1 VCAGGGLHAE
11 RSALVRYFVTGATGF
26 VGGEVARQ
34 LLAAGHHVVAVAR
47 TPAKAQ
53 DLAALGVEVRQG
65 DVTEKESMREAM
77 RGADGVFHLAGWYK
91 LGVKAKSEG
100 ERINVQGTRNVLEL
114 MRELAIPRGVYTS
127 TLAVFSDTHGRM
139 VDESYRY
146 NGPHLSE
153 YDRTKWVAHYQ
164 VADPMIA
171 QGLPLMIVQPGLI
184 YGPGDTSSVR
194 ATLISY
200 LKRRL
205 PMVPLGT
212 AFCWG
217 HVEDTARGHLQ
228 AMERGRPG
236 DAYIIAGE
244 RYDLVG
250 ALRLAERI
258 TGVPGP
264 RIKIAPGMMKATARL
279 MSVVERVVPVPDDYT
294 AEYLRENAGTTYLG
308 DSSKAKRELGFQTRP
323 LEVGFAETLRHEMR
337 LLGMPVPQ
345 TTA

>member
-1 VCAGGGLHAE
+1 
-11 RSALVRYFVTGATGF
+11 VRYFVTGATGF
-26 VGGEVARQ
+26 VGGEVVRQ
-34 LLAAGHHVVAVAR
+34 LRAAEHDVVATVR

-53 DLAALGVEVRQG
+53 GLAASGVDVRQG
-65 DVTEKESMREAM
+65 DVTDKESMREAM
-77 RGADGVFHLAGWYK
+77 RGADGVFHIAGWYK
-91 LGVKAKSEG
+91 LGVKDKSEG

-139 VDESYRY
+139 VDETYRY

-153 YDRTKWVAHYQ
+153 YDRTKWVAHYE
-164 VADPMIA
+164 VADPLIA
-171 QGLPLMIVQPGLI
+171 QGLPLVVVQPGLI

-194 ATLISY
+194 TTLISY
-200 LKRRL
+200 LKRKL
-205 PMVPLGT
+205 PMVPLRT

-217 HVEDTARGHLQ
+217 HVEDTARGHIQ
-228 AMERGRPG
+228 AMERGRAG
-236 DAYIIAGE
+236 EAYIIAGE
-244 RYDLVG
+244 RRDLVD

-264 RIKIAPGMMKATARL
+264 HIKIAPGMMKATAGL
-279 MSVVERVVPVPDDYT
+279 MSLVERVIPVPDDYT

-308 DSSKAKRELGFQTRP
+308 DNAKAKRELGFDVRP
-323 LEVGFAETLRHEMR
+323 LEAGLGETLQHEMR

-345 TTA
+345 ATS

>member
-1 VCAGGGLHAE
+1 M
-11 RSALVRYFVTGATGF
+11 RYFVTGATGF
-26 VGGEVARQ
+26 VGGQVTRQ
-34 LLAAGHHVVAVAR
+34 LIAARHNVVAPVR

-53 DLAALGVEVRQG
+53 DLVALGVDVRQG

-77 RGADGVFHLAGWYK
+77 RGVDGVFHIAGWYK
-91 LGVKAKSEG
+91 LGVKDTASG

-114 MRELAIPRGVYTS
+114 MRELEVPKGVYTS

-139 VDESYRY
+139 VDETYRY
-146 NGPHLSE
+146 NGRHLSE
-153 YDRTKWVAHYQ
+153 YDRTKWVAHYE

-171 QGLPLMIVQPGLI
+171 QGLALMIVQPGLI

-194 ATLISY
+194 TTLISY
-200 LKRRL
+200 LKRKL

-217 HVEDTARGHLQ
+217 HVEDTARGHIQ

-236 DAYIIAGE
+236 EAYIIAGE
-244 RYDLVG
+244 RCDLVG
-250 ALRLAERI
+250 ALHLAERI
-258 TGVPGP
+258 TGVSGP
-264 RIKIAPGMMKATARL
+264 RIKIAPGMMKATASL

-308 DSSKAKRELGFQTRP
+308 DNSKAKRELGFEVRP
-323 LEVGFAETLRHEMR
+323 LEVGLAETLRHEMR
-337 LLGMPVPQ
+337 LLGMPVP
-345 TTA
+345 A